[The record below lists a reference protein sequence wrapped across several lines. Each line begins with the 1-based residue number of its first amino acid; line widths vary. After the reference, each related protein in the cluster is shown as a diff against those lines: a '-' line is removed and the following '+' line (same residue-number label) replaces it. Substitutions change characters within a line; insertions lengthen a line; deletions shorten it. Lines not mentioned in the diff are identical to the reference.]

1 MKIFHI
7 SDLHLGKR
15 LNDYSLIDDQ
25 KYILT
30 KIINA
35 ADEEKPDAVIIAG
48 DVYDKSAPSAEAVAL
63 FDDFLCRLARRR
75 LTVLVISGNHD
86 SPERI
91 AFGGRLMEASG
102 VHLSPV
108 YDGSAEKVTVGDAYG
123 KVDFYLL
130 PFIKPANVRRFFP
143 DDEIVTYTDA
153 LRRAVGAMEVDPSKR
168 SVLVTHQFVTGAR
181 RSDSEEISVGGA
193 DNVDGA
199 VFDCFDYVALGHIH
213 GPQNVGRETLR
224 YCGTP
229 LKYSLSEAGDTKSI
243 TSVEM
248 KEKGN
253 TTVREIPLV
262 PMRDLREIRGT
273 YGQLTLRENYEGTA
287 TDDYLHVVLTDEDD
301 VPDALARLRIIYPNI
316 LDLDFD
322 NARTRAAYNAELP
335 DLSRYRSEA
344 ELFGDF
350 FEKQNG
356 RPMTE
361 EQTARVAA
369 LFEKIKEESL

>member
-1 MKIFHI
+1 MKFFHI

>member
-1 MKIFHI
+1 MI
-7 SDLHLGKR
+7 
-15 LNDYSLIDDQ
+15 
-25 KYILT
+25 T
-30 KIINA
+30 A
-35 ADEEKPDAVIIAG
+35 
-48 DVYDKSAPSAEAVAL
+48 
-63 FDDFLCRLARRR
+63 
-75 LTVLVISGNHD
+75 HD

-123 KVDFYLL
+123 EVDFYLL

-143 DDEIVTYTDA
+143 DEEIVTYTDA

-322 NARTRAAYNAELP
+322 NARTRAAFSAELP